1 MEPKIRKFAAS
12 YNVLPYFLSL
22 ILAIMFGYAE
32 YNIFI
37 GKFSSG
43 ILRSIYLF
51 LFAALTILCLIF
63 LLKGFL
69 LALNFYSYSADKTG
83 INYNTPIKT
92 MRFLSSQIKKV
103 EVLNPDEAKN
113 LIMKEEQ
120 KYAYAGIAYSP
131 NSKEMIDLLK
141 YSTYK
146 PGLAYSMTSGKMNFS
161 GLGLISTR
169 LKILKPILNIDFI
182 LLKLKNGK
190 IHLLS
195 PKEPEKFIMEFNS
208 KIR

>member
-12 YNVLPYFLSL
+12 YNILPYFLSL

-32 YNIFI
+32 YYLFI

-43 ILRSIYLF
+43 ILRIIYLF

-63 LLKGFL
+63 LLRGFL

-83 INYNTPIKT
+83 INFNTPIKT
-92 MRFLSSQIKKV
+92 I
-103 EVLNPDEAKN
+103 
-113 LIMKEEQ
+113 
-120 KYAYAGIAYSP
+120 
-131 NSKEMIDLLK
+131 
-141 YSTYK
+141 
-146 PGLAYSMTSGKMNFS
+146 
-161 GLGLISTR
+161 

-190 IHLLS
+190 MHLLS
-195 PKEPEKFIMEFNS
+195 PREPKKFIMEFNS
-208 KIR
+208 KSR